1 MVFQLLLSHFRD
13 CFGNLPQ
20 LRIIMSGSR
29 LGDATKAA
37 NGFGLLVKTFV
48 DGQCKD
54 VNQVWANSSL
64 MSVVQG
70 VQTKTE
76 ERVSDAWMNFS
87 NKTVKIEDD
96 WDSIVTSD
104 PEEWGDTFAES
115 ASQFAAEDMAPP
127 PSHKDTTQ
135 HSTTSK
141 NGPPG
146 TAPSRG
152 YHSLAGTAAARY
164 RYRVH
169 TDIFQRYFDTG
180 AVSAD
185 DIRKTKSS
193 GPKVPPRKPAARPR
207 VKPTLSA
214 QAKEKAVPA
223 SRMSR
228 VLNFG
233 GLAAGIGVGA
243 LAEKV
248 RRGLGLEETGGKL
261 DSSILMTEANAERIV
276 DTLCRVRGAA
286 LKLGQM
292 LSIQDNTLI
301 SPELQKVFERVRQSA
316 DFMPLWQME
325 RVLNQQLG
333 DDWRSKVA
341 SFEDRPFAAA
351 SIGQVHLATTHDG
364 REVAMK
370 IQYPGVAQGIESDIN
385 NLMMLLKMWNVLP
398 EGLYAESAIE
408 VAKKELGWEVDYIRE
423 AECSEKFRHL
433 VEGDPVFTVPK
444 VIPEL
449 STKEVITTELVDGV
463 SLEKA
468 ENLSQEKR
476 NEMCVHILR
485 LCLNELFEWR
495 FMQTDPNWS
504 NFLFN
509 EDTGKIT
516 LLDFGASRYYDKSFV
531 DTYIKVIH
539 GAASGDR
546 EEVLVNLQKLQFLT
560 GYESKAMENAH
571 VDAVMILGEPFR
583 SSKPFDFSTQD
594 TTQRIHGLVPVMLH
608 GRLTPPPEESYS
620 LHRKMAGSFLLCT
633 KLGAK
638 ISCKDL
644 FDDIYNRYQFDKE

>member
-1 MVFQLLLSHFRD
+1 
-13 CFGNLPQ
+13 
-20 LRIIMSGSR
+20 MSGSR
-29 LGDATKAA
+29 FGDAAKAA
-37 NGFGLLVKTFV
+37 NGFGLLVKSFV
-48 DGQCKD
+48 DGQCKE
-54 VNQVWANSSL
+54 VGQIWANSSL
-64 MSVVQG
+64 RSAVQG
-70 VQTKTE
+70 IQTKTE
-76 ERVSDAWMNFS
+76 ERVSDAWMNL
-87 NKTVKIEDD
+87 NKAEKNDD
-96 WDSIVTSD
+96 WGDSIVTSD

-115 ASQFAAEDMAPP
+115 ASQFAAEDLTAA
-127 PSHKDTTQ
+127 
-135 HSTTSK
+135 HSSRE
-141 NGPPG
+141 NDPQG

-152 YHSLAGTAAARY
+152 YHTLASTAAARY

-169 TDIFQRYFDTG
+169 SDISRRYFNSG

-185 DIRKTKSS
+185 DIGKTKSS
-193 GPKVPPRKPAARPR
+193 GPKIPPRKPAARPR
-207 VKPTLSA
+207 IKPTLSA
-214 QAKEKAVPA
+214 QAKERTVPS

-248 RRGLGLEETGGKL
+248 KRGFGLEENGKI
-261 DSSILMTEANAERIV
+261 DSNILLTEANAERIV

-325 RVLNQQLG
+325 RVLKQELG
-333 DDWRSKVA
+333 DGWRSKVA
-341 SFEDRPFAAA
+341 SFEDKPFAAA
-351 SIGQVHLATTHDG
+351 SIGQVHLATMHDG
-364 REVAMK
+364 TEVAMK

-423 AECSEKFRHL
+423 AECCEKFRKL
-433 VEGDPVFTVPK
+433 IEGDPIFMVPK

-449 STKEVITTELVDGV
+449 STKEVITTELVDGI

-468 ENLSQEKR
+468 EDLSQERR
-476 NEMCVHILR
+476 NEICVHILR
-485 LCLNELFEWR
+485 LCLIELFEWR

-539 GAASGDR
+539 GAACGDR
-546 EEVLVNLQKLQFLT
+546 EEVLVNSQKLQFLT

-583 SSKPFDFSTQD
+583 SSEPFDFSTQD
-594 TTQRIHGLVPVMLH
+594 TTKRIHDLVPVMLR

-633 KLGAK
+633 KLRAK

>member
-1 MVFQLLLSHFRD
+1 
-13 CFGNLPQ
+13 
-20 LRIIMSGSR
+20 MSGSR

-87 NKTVKIEDD
+87 NKTVKSEDD

-115 ASQFAAEDMAPP
+115 ASQFAAEDMAAA

-152 YHSLAGTAAARY
+152 YHNLAGTAAARY

-169 TDIFQRYFDTG
+169 NDTFRRYFDTG

-193 GPKVPPRKPAARPR
+193 GPKIPPRKPAARPR